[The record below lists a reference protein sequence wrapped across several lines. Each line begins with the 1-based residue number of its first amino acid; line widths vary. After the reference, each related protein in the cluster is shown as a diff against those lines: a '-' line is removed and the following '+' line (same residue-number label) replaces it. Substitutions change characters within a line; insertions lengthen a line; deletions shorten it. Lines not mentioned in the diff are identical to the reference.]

1 MTDMA
6 MVKTKM
12 PQKAGTFGAGTLR
25 MAGAATLAVMLG
37 AGALSGA
44 RAADVVRHTDP
55 GSHFPIATAIEIPPG
70 ATTIYLSGMGAPPV
84 DKSAKPMTLAAYGD
98 TETQVRGALTR
109 IQGELAKLKLTMGDV
124 VQMHIYMVADPKLG
138 KIDFPGMMKAYTEF
152 FGTSAQP
159 KLPTRSAFEVA
170 HLANP
175 GWLVEIEV
183 TAVRAP

>member
-1 MTDMA
+1 MTIF
-6 MVKTKM
+6 KTVRIAALASVL
-12 PQKAGTFGAGTLR
+12 AGGTISAAG
-25 MAGAATLAVMLG
+25 
-37 AGALSGA
+37 
-44 RAADVVRHTDP
+44 AADVVRHSEP
-55 GSHFPIATAIEIPPG
+55 GSHFPISTAIEVPPG

-84 DKSAKPMTLAAYGD
+84 DKAADPKTLAAYGD

-124 VQMHIYMVADPKLG
+124 VNMHIYLVADPKLG

-152 FGTSAQP
+152 YGTPAQP

-183 TAVRAP
+183 VAVRTH

>member
-1 MTDMA
+1 MN
-6 MVKTKM
+6 KF
-12 PQKAGTFGAGTLR
+12 AGLAL
-25 MAGAATLAVMLG
+25 AAALACGAASA
-37 AGALSGA
+37 A

-55 GSHFPIATAIEIPPG
+55 ASHFPIATAIEVPPG
-70 ATTIYLSGMGAPPV
+70 ASTIYLSGIGAPAI
-84 DKSAKPMTLAAYGD
+84 DKTAKPMTLAAYGD

-109 IQGELAKLKLTMGDV
+109 IQAELAKLKLTMGDV

-152 FGTSAQP
+152 FGTAQQP

-175 GWLVEIEV
+175 GWLAEIEV
-183 TAVRAP
+183 TAVRAH

>member
-1 MTDMA
+1 MTIFRTVRIA
-6 MVKTKM
+6 ALASVL
-12 PQKAGTFGAGTLR
+12 AGGAISA
-25 MAGAATLAVMLG
+25 AG
-37 AGALSGA
+37 
-44 RAADVVRHTDP
+44 AADVVRHSEP
-55 GSHFPIATAIEIPPG
+55 GSHFPISTAIEVPPG

-84 DKSAKPMTLAAYGD
+84 DKTADPKTLAAYGD

-124 VQMHIYMVADPKLG
+124 VNMHIYLVADPKLG

-152 FGTSAQP
+152 YGTPAQP

-183 TAVRAP
+183 VAVRTH

>member
-1 MTDMA
+1 MTMN
-6 MVKTKM
+6 KF
-12 PQKAGTFGAGTLR
+12 AGLAL
-25 MAGAATLAVMLG
+25 AAALACGAASA
-37 AGALSGA
+37 A

-55 GSHFPIATAIEIPPG
+55 ASHFPIATAIEVPPG
-70 ATTIYLSGMGAPPV
+70 ASTIYLSGIGAPAI
-84 DKSAKPMTLAAYGD
+84 DKTAKPMTLAAYGD

-109 IQGELAKLKLTMGDV
+109 IQAELAKLKLTMGDV

-152 FGTSAQP
+152 FGTAQQP

-175 GWLVEIEV
+175 GWLAEIEV
-183 TAVRAP
+183 TAVRAH

>member
-1 MTDMA
+1 MTMN
-6 MVKTKM
+6 KF
-12 PQKAGTFGAGTLR
+12 AGLALAAALACGT
-25 MAGAATLAVMLG
+25 ASA
-37 AGALSGA
+37 A

-55 GSHFPIATAIEIPPG
+55 ASHFPIATAIEVPPG
-70 ATTIYLSGMGAPPV
+70 ASTIYLSGIGAPAI
-84 DKSAKPMTLAAYGD
+84 DKTAKPMTLAAYGD

-109 IQGELAKLKLTMGDV
+109 IQAELAKLKLTMGDV

-152 FGTSAQP
+152 FGTAQQP

-175 GWLVEIEV
+175 GWLAEIEV
-183 TAVRAP
+183 TAVRAH